1 MSDKGTVLIVDDM
14 EEHCLLLSRVLSAAG
29 FAPLTATEG
38 EKALE
43 IAKNERPVLVL
54 LDVSIPEMDGIEV
67 CRALRRDKR
76 NDNVPVVM
84 LTCKE
89 NVSDIVKALEAGA
102 DDYLFKSASKE
113 ELLNRIEG
121 ALAMAEA
128 GKLPSQ
134 NRMKR
139 N

>member
-1 MSDKGTVLIVDDM
+1 MSDKGTALIVDDM
-14 EEHCLLLSRVLSAAG
+14 EEHCLLLSRILSAAG
-29 FAPLTATEG
+29 FTPLTATEG
-38 EKALE
+38 AKALE
-43 IAKNERPVLVL
+43 IAERERPLLIL
-54 LDVSIPEMDGIEV
+54 LDVSMPEMDGIEV
-67 CRALRRDKR
+67 CRVLRRDKR

-102 DDYLFKSASKE
+102 DDYLFKSARKE

-121 ALAMAEA
+121 VLGMAEA

-134 NRMKR
+134 NRRQR